1 MACSLMPGMSLAL
14 RKCEFNL
21 SMSFP
26 CEIQQMH
33 GLWSQTGSSSVVGSA
48 TLNKPHNPPACLPF
62 SQGGCEFNITDVQ
75 DNGSSLPLV
84 FLGEGRHHTLLLFCC
99 AKLRT
104 AFRGIRIKTG
114 YTTLSPFCHEHCCC
128 TLACSHALPFIHPP
142 GAQQRSRQD
151 AQGTQLGGVVAR
163 SGSHQSPFIAV
174 SG

>member
-26 CEIQQMH
+26 CEIEQMH

-62 SQGGCEFNITDVQ
+62 SQGGGEFNITDVQ

-84 FLGEGRHHTLLLFCC
+84 VLGEGRHHSLLVFCC

-104 AFRGIRIKTG
+104 AFRGYQNQNG
-114 YTTLSPFCHEHCCC
+114 LHNPFPLLSWA
-128 TLACSHALPFIHPP
+128 LACSHALPFIPHLEPSREADRMPRGHSWVGWWQGVGHISHP
-142 GAQQRSRQD
+142 S
-151 AQGTQLGGVVAR
+151 
-163 SGSHQSPFIAV
+163 
-174 SG
+174 